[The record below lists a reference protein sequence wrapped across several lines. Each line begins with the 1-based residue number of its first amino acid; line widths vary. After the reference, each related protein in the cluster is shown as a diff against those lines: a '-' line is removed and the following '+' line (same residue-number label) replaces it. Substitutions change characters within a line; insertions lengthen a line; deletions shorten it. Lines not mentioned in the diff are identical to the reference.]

1 MVRIEMVRL
10 ISVTCAL
17 ATLALGMA
25 EKDGF
30 SFEIGSPVASQDFR
44 TKTSAFVFR
53 TQGCADPA
61 KPRIEGS
68 AEGLVNG
75 MRRSV
80 VLKMTALNRPGVYA
94 VEQNWPM
101 EGAWVVNLK
110 GACADANAGAV
121 VPIGPHGFLRE
132 SSKFFQRAASP
143 AEIDAALKAL
153 TAKALAAKE
162 GGNQ

>member
-1 MVRIEMVRL
+1 MVRL
-10 ISVTCAL
+10 IVVACAL
-17 ATLALGMA
+17 AALALA
-25 EKDGF
+25 DGF

-61 KPRIEGS
+61 KPVIEGS

-75 MRRSV
+75 MRRSIA
-80 VLKMTALNRPGVYA
+80 LKMTAVNRPGVYA

-110 GACADANAGAV
+110 GTCANANAGAV
-121 VPIGPHGFLRE
+121 VPIGPHGFVRE
-132 SSKFFQRAASP
+132 SSKFFPRAASS

-153 TAKALAAKE
+153 TAKE
-162 GGNQ
+162 GEKQ

>member
-1 MVRIEMVRL
+1 MVRL
-10 ISVTCAL
+10 ILVICAL
-17 ATLALGMA
+17 AALAFA
-25 EKDGF
+25 DGF
-30 SFEIGSPVASQDFR
+30 SFEIGSPVASQDFH

-53 TQGCADPA
+53 TQGCADPE

-75 MRRSV
+75 MRRSIA
-80 VLKMTALNRPGVYA
+80 LKMTALNKPGVYA

-110 GACADANAGAV
+110 GSCANANAGAV
-121 VPIGPHGFLRE
+121 VPIGPHGFVRE
-132 SSKFFQRAASP
+132 SSKFFQRAASA
-143 AEIDAALKAL
+143 AEIDAALRAL
-153 TAKALAAKE
+153 T

>member
-1 MVRIEMVRL
+1 MARL
-10 ISVTCAL
+10 ILISCAL
-17 ATLALGMA
+17 AALTLA
-25 EKDGF
+25 DGF
-30 SFEIGSPVASQDFR
+30 SFEIGSPVASQDFH

-61 KPRIEGS
+61 KSRIEGS

-80 VLKMTALNRPGVYA
+80 ALKLTALARPGAYA

-110 GACADANAGAV
+110 GTCADANAGAI
-121 VPIGPHGFLRE
+121 VPIGPHGFSRE

-143 AEIDAALKAL
+143 AEIDASLKGL
-153 TAKALAAKE
+153 AKE
-162 GGNQ
+162 GGKQ

>member
-1 MVRIEMVRL
+1 MVRL
-10 ISVTCAL
+10 IFVASAVAI
-17 ATLALGMA
+17 LALGMA
-25 EKDGF
+25 GKDGF
-30 SFEIGSPVASQDFR
+30 SFEIGSPVASQDFH

-53 TQGCADPA
+53 TQGCADPV
-61 KPRIEGS
+61 KSRIEGS

-80 VLKMTALNRPGVYA
+80 ALKITALNRPGVYA

-101 EGAWVVNLK
+101 EGSWVVNLK
-110 GACADANAGAV
+110 GTCANANAGAV

-143 AEIDAALKAL
+143 AEIDASLKAL
-153 TAKALAAKE
+153 T

>member
-1 MVRIEMVRL
+1 MVRL
-10 ISVTCAL
+10 IFFACAL
-17 ATLALGMA
+17 ATLALA
-25 EKDGF
+25 DGF

-53 TQGCADPA
+53 TQGCAEPE

-75 MRRSV
+75 MRRSIA
-80 VLKMTALNRPGVYA
+80 LKMTALARPGVYA

-110 GACADANAGAV
+110 GSCANANAGAV
-121 VPIGPHGFLRE
+121 VPIGPHGFVRE
-132 SSKFFQRAASP
+132 SSKFFQRAASA
-143 AEIDAALKAL
+143 AEIDASL
-153 TAKALAAKE
+153 KALAAKE
-162 GGNQ
+162 GGKQ

>member
-1 MVRIEMVRL
+1 MVRL
-10 ISVTCAL
+10 ILITCSLARLAL
-17 ATLALGMA
+17 A
-25 EKDGF
+25 DGF
-30 SFEIGSPVASQDFR
+30 SFEIASPVAAQDFR

-61 KPRIEGS
+61 KSRIEGS

-80 VLKMTALNRPGVYA
+80 ALKLTALARPGAYA
-94 VEQNWPM
+94 VEQNWPT

-110 GACADANAGAV
+110 GTCADANAGAI
-121 VPIGPHGFLRE
+121 VPIGPHGFIRE

-143 AEIDAALKAL
+143 AEIDASLKGVAGN
-153 TAKALAAKE
+153 
-162 GGNQ
+162 GGGKQ